1 MSDEHDIEG
10 LRPVTVSLERLLTE
24 ASELAQ
30 AAGALTLDWFRRSG
44 LQIESKLDGSE
55 VTDADRSAERFI
67 RDELHRLHPSHSV
80 VGEEEGGL
88 FEPGNLTWVI
98 DPIDGTRGFVRG
110 VPLYTTLLAVVDD
123 SGPLVGVIHVPVLN
137 STVAAK

>member
-1 MSDEHDIEG
+1 M
-10 LRPVTVSLERLLTE
+10 TVSLERLLTE

-55 VTDADRSAERFI
+55 VTEADRSAERFI
-67 RDELHRLHPSHSV
+67 RDEVQRLHPSHSV

-88 FEPGNLTWVI
+88 FEPGNTTWVI
-98 DPIDGTRGFVRG
+98 DPLMGLEDLCEGC
-110 VPLYTTLLAVVDD
+110 LYTPHSLPLSMTLAP
-123 SGPLVGVIHVPVLN
+123 SW
-137 STVAAK
+137 A

>member
-1 MSDEHDIEG
+1 M
-10 LRPVTVSLERLLTE
+10 TVSLERLLTE

-55 VTDADRSAERFI
+55 VTEADRSAERFI
-67 RDELHRLHPSHSV
+67 RDELQRLHPSHSV

-88 FEPGNLTWVI
+88 FE
-98 DPIDGTRGFVRG
+98 
-110 VPLYTTLLAVVDD
+110 
-123 SGPLVGVIHVPVLN
+123 
-137 STVAAK
+137 